1 MLRLLAVLLILVS
14 ALPLTAYSVLTHEAI
29 VDRNWPGGMK
39 PLLLEHFP
47 GTTEE
52 QLREAHAYAYGGAIL
67 QDMGYYPF
75 GSKFFSDLLHYVRSG
90 DFITALIRDAQDVD
104 EYAFALGALAHY
116 AADNAGHPIAVN
128 RAVPMLYPK
137 LERKFGPDVTYE
149 DNPGAHLKTEF
160 GFDVIEVARGKYAS
174 ESYHDFIGFKVSKP
188 LLERA
193 FEDTYAIPL
202 NSLFK
207 DLDLALGT
215 FRFTVS
221 QVIPE
226 MTKAAWSAKKKQ
238 IQQLE
243 AGMTRR
249 KFVYRISRD
258 SYHKE
263 WDKKYERPGL
273 GARFLGFLFRLIPKI
288 GPFRALAFKVPTPE
302 VEKLFLASFD
312 DTKERYRLLLVEV
325 KENRLQLQ
333 NENFDIGRPTR
344 RGDYKMADE
353 SYSKLLEHL
362 DKAST
367 IPPDLRA
374 NILAFYKDSD
384 GPESEKARAAFSALR
399 DSPVAP

>member
-1 MLRLLAVLLILVS
+1 MPRLLTVLLILVS
-14 ALPLTAYSVLTHEAI
+14 SAPLRGYSVLTHEAI
-29 VDRNWPGGMK
+29 VDRNWPGEIK
-39 PLLLEHFP
+39 PILLAHFP

-52 QLREAHAYAYGGAIL
+52 QLRQAHAYAYGGAII

-90 DFITALIRDAQDVD
+90 DFITTLIRDAQDVN

-128 RAVPMLYPK
+128 RSVPMLYPK

-149 DNPGAHLKTEF
+149 DNPAAHLRTEF
-160 GFDVIEVARGKYAS
+160 GFDVIEVARGKYAP
-174 ESYHDFIGFKVSKP
+174 ESYHDFIGFQVSKP
-188 LLERA
+188 LMERA
-193 FEDTYAIPL
+193 FQDTYGIPL
-202 NSLFK
+202 SSLFK

-226 MTKAAWSAKKKQ
+226 MTKAAWSAKKKE

-243 AGMTRR
+243 AGMTRKR
-249 KFVYRISRD
+249 FVYRISRAN
-258 SYHKE
+258 YHKE
-263 WDKKYERPGL
+263 WNSKYEKPGL
-273 GARFLGFLFRLIPKI
+273 GARILGFLFRLIPKI
-288 GPFRALAFKVPTPE
+288 GPFRALGFKVPTPE
-302 VEKLFLASFD
+302 VEKLFIASFD
-312 DTKERYRLLLVEV
+312 DTRERYRLLLVEV

-333 NENFDIGRPTR
+333 NENFDIGRPTL

-362 DKAST
+362 DKAAT
-367 IPPDLRA
+367 IPTDLRA

-384 GPESEKARAAFSALR
+384 GPQSERARAVFTALR
-399 DSPVAP
+399 DTPVAP